1 MKYTPPLG
9 SLEAEAPD
17 VDGNP
22 TAGIRGSVVP
32 AAPFNQLQREL
43 VHIITQAGLE
53 PSADDLTQVLAGLK
67 KLFAAPSA
75 ILPPDGVTI
84 IEKTIENGKKVLSA
98 ASAGTLDML
107 EAWRKSMI
115 GAPVMLPSPILPD
128 GYMWPD
134 GTLASFADWP
144 ELKEAYQAGK
154 FQGYVLPAS
163 ATDGD
168 KAAWPGKWVLAANSA
183 GLYTPRLIGLF
194 ARYCGGEVDAGKYA
208 PDMGRQ
214 LLAYA
219 DLTVTADVSG
229 AFAPIGIAEG
239 AVYADP
245 PIGEPNRYSAFKLDA
260 ALAWG
265 AEHSGVE
272 FVPAHHKQPVALYLG
287 RAAQI

>member
-1 MKYTPPLG
+1 M
-9 SLEAEAPD
+9 SLPRF
-17 VDGNP
+17 V
-22 TAGIRGSVVP
+22 
-32 AAPFNQLQREL
+32 QR
-43 VHIITQAGLE
+43 
-53 PSADDLTQVLAGLK
+53 
-67 KLFAAPSA
+67 LFANNGAGPKLRHDIIPWDEESRIASIAP
-75 ILPPDGVTI
+75 
-84 IEKTIENGKKVLSA
+84 
-98 ASAGTLDML
+98 L
-107 EAWRKSMI
+107 EAWRQAMI
-115 GAPVMLPSPILPD
+115 GTPMPMASTTLPPGFMWAD
-128 GYMWPD
+128 GSF
-134 GTLASFADWP
+134 ASFVAYP
-144 ELKEAYQAGK
+144 ELKAKYDAGGFTGMLLAYNASEEDIAAYPGK
-154 FQGYVLPAS
+154 FKP
-163 ATDGD
+163 D
-168 KAAWPGKWVLAANSA
+168 AAKPT
-183 GLYTPRLIGLF
+183 GLFVPRLNGLF